1 MNTHLS
7 PEELSNWFLGDR
19 DSARA
24 RHVRECAA
32 CGREVAALGA
42 ALGEFRSAV
51 GNWDAPP
58 AVFKVADRRIPRAA
72 RWVLAAAAAAVLA
85 AAPVYLHHRQVAA
98 DTARAD
104 ALLLE
109 QVDSEVSQ
117 AVPRPMAPL
126 VQLVAWSSSNG
137 ETQ

>member
-1 MNTHLS
+1 MNAHLS
-7 PEELSNWFLGDR
+7 PEEISNWFLGNR
-19 DSARA
+19 DSERA

-32 CGREVAALGA
+32 CGREVAALEA

-51 GNWDAPP
+51 ENWDAPP
-58 AVFKVADRRIPRAA
+58 PVLKVADWRVPRVA
-72 RWVLAAAAAAVLA
+72 RWALAAAAAALLA
-85 AAPVYLHHRQVAA
+85 AAPLYLHHRQVAA
-98 DTARAD
+98 DSARAD

-109 QVDSEVSQ
+109 QVDAEVSR

-126 VQLVAWSSSNG
+126 VQMVAWSSSTG